1 MKIRKIDVFQK
12 TYTMAA
18 GKFVI
23 SGGKVATAQD
33 STIVRIETD
42 DGLVG
47 WGEQCVFS
55 PGYLIAHG
63 EGARAALTLL
73 APAVVGMDPRTPER
87 IYEVMEKTMK
97 GHYYAKSA
105 IDIACW
111 DLFGKATGM
120 QLSELLGGT
129 YRSEIPV
136 YAPISMA
143 SPEEMQE
150 DCVRWK
156 ERGHTRF
163 QMKVGG
169 DYATDLRRV
178 DACLSVLEGAEKVIF
193 DANGNWT
200 QHEATQIVAVLDGLR
215 IYVEQPCQTMEE
227 SAKVRTR
234 SRLPFILDESLLTSS
249 DILRGH
255 ELNAMDAV
263 MLKIS
268 RFGGITPVK
277 KARDLSI
284 SLGLALTMEDS
295 GGGDIITAA
304 MAHLSAS
311 TPERF
316 FMNGF
321 FTGSMVKER
330 LTEWGCKISNG
341 LGELPQGLGLGISV
355 DEEILRDPITS
366 YA

>member
-1 MKIRKIDVFQK
+1 MKIKKIDVFQK

-33 STIVRIETD
+33 STIVRIEAD

-63 EGARAALTLL
+63 EGARAALNLL
-73 APAVVGMDPRTPER
+73 APAVIGLDPRTPER
-87 IYEVMEKTMK
+87 VYEVMERTMK
-97 GHYYAKSA
+97 GHHYAKSA

-111 DLFGKATGM
+111 DLFGKATAM
-120 QLSELLGGT
+120 PLSELLGGT
-129 YRSEIPV
+129 HRSEIPV

-143 SPEEMQE
+143 SPEEMKE
-150 DCVRWK
+150 DCEKWK
-156 ERGHTRF
+156 SRGYKRF

-169 DYATDLRRV
+169 DYETDLKRV
-178 DACLSVLEGAEKVIF
+178 ELCLSVIDGAEKVIF

-200 QHEATQIVAVLDGLR
+200 QHDATQIVAALDGLR
-215 IYVEQPCQTMEE
+215 IYIEQPCPTMEE
-227 SAKVRTR
+227 SAKVRAR
-234 SRLPFILDESLLTSS
+234 SRHPFILDESLLTSG

-277 KARDLSI
+277 KARDLSML
-284 SLGLALTMEDS
+284 LGFALTIEDS

-311 TPERF
+311 TPDRF
-316 FMNGF
+316 FFNGF

-330 LTEWGCKISNG
+330 LTDWGCRTSNG
-341 LGELPQGLGLGISV
+341 FGELPKGFGLGIEV
-355 DEEILRDPITS
+355 DEGILGESIAS

>member
-1 MKIRKIDVFQK
+1 MKIKRIDVFQK
-12 TYTMAA
+12 NYTMAA

-23 SGGKVATAQD
+23 SGGKVATTQD
-33 STIVRIETD
+33 STIVRVEAD
-42 DGLVG
+42 NGLVG

-63 EGARAALTLL
+63 EGARAALSLL
-73 APAVVGMDPRTPER
+73 APAVIGLDPRTPEHV
-87 IYEVMEKTMK
+87 YEVMERTMK

-111 DLFGKATGM
+111 DLFGKATAM
-120 QLSELLGGT
+120 QVSDLLGGT
-129 YRSEIPV
+129 QRREIPV

-143 SPEEMQE
+143 SPEEMKE
-150 DCVRWK
+150 DCEKWK
-156 ERGHTRF
+156 SKGYKRF

-169 DYATDLRRV
+169 DYSTDLKRV
-178 DACLSVLEGAEKVIF
+178 ESCLSVIDGAERVIF

-200 QHEATQIVAVLDGLR
+200 QHEATQIVAALDGLK
-215 IYVEQPCQTMEE
+215 IYVEQPCATMEE
-227 SAKVRTR
+227 SAKVKARAR
-234 SRLPFILDESLLTSS
+234 HPFILDESLLTSS

-277 KARDLSI
+277 KARDLSMQ
-284 SLGLALTMEDS
+284 LGFALTIEDS

-316 FMNGF
+316 FFNGF

-341 LGELPQGLGLGISV
+341 LGELPQGSGLGIEVDGNVPGKSV
-355 DEEILRDPITS
+355 AS

>member
-1 MKIRKIDVFQK
+1 MKIKKIDVFQK

-33 STIVRIETD
+33 STIVRIEAD
-42 DGLVG
+42 NDLVG

-63 EGARAALTLL
+63 EGARAALNLL
-73 APAVVGMDPRTPER
+73 APAVIGLDPRTPER
-87 IYEVMEKTMK
+87 VYEVMERTMK
-97 GHYYAKSA
+97 GHHYAKSA

-111 DLFGKATGM
+111 DLFGKATAM
-120 QLSELLGGT
+120 PLSELLGGT
-129 YRSEIPV
+129 HRSEIPV

-143 SPEEMQE
+143 SPEEMKE
-150 DCVRWK
+150 DCEKWK
-156 ERGHTRF
+156 SRGYERF

-169 DYATDLRRV
+169 DYQTDLKRV
-178 DACLSVLEGAEKVIF
+178 ERCLSVLDGAEKVIF

-200 QHEATQIVAVLDGLR
+200 PHDATQFVAALDGLR
-215 IYVEQPCQTMEE
+215 IYIEQPCPTMEE
-227 SAKVRTR
+227 SAKVRAR
-234 SRLPFILDESLLTSS
+234 ARHPFILDESLLTSG

-277 KARDLSI
+277 KARDLSML
-284 SLGLALTMEDS
+284 LGFALTIEDS

-311 TPERF
+311 TPDRF
-316 FMNGF
+316 FFNGF

-330 LTEWGCKISNG
+330 LTEWGCRISNG
-341 LGELPQGLGLGISV
+341 FGELPEGFGLGIEV
-355 DEEILRDPITS
+355 DEGILGGSIAS

>member
-1 MKIRKIDVFQK
+1 MKIQRIDVFQK

-23 SGGKVATAQD
+23 SGGKVATSQD

-42 DGLVG
+42 NGLVG

-73 APAVVGMDPRTPER
+73 APAVIGMDPRTPEL
-87 IYEVMEKTMK
+87 IYEVMERTMK

-111 DLFGKATGM
+111 DLFGKATQM
-120 QLSELLGGT
+120 QLSDLLGGT
-129 YRSEIPV
+129 HRTQIPL

-143 SPEEMQE
+143 SPEEMRD
-150 DCVRWK
+150 DCAKWK
-156 ERGHTRF
+156 TLGYTRF

-169 DYATDLRRV
+169 DYETDLKRV
-178 DACLSVLEGAEKVIF
+178 ELCLSVIDGSERVIF

-200 QHEATQIVAVLDGLR
+200 QHEAVQIVAALDGLK
-215 IYVEQPCQTMEE
+215 IFVEQPCATMEE
-227 SAKVRTR
+227 SARVRER
-234 SRLPFILDESLLTSS
+234 ARHPFVLDESLLTNA
-249 DILRGH
+249 DILRAF
-255 ELNAMDAV
+255 ELKAMDAV

-268 RFGGITPVK
+268 RFGGITPIK

-284 SLGLALTMEDS
+284 SLGLGVTIEDS

-316 FMNGF
+316 FVNGF

-330 LTEWGCKISNG
+330 VSDWACRNSGG
-341 LGELPQGLGLGISV
+341 FGELPTGTGLGITV
-355 DEEILRDPITS
+355 DEEILGNAIATYR
-366 YA
+366 